1 MENKER
7 TSESISKKMLDFMER
22 VFIKFFGKM
31 PSDKKEE
38 LDAFMG
44 DEKNLYNEDGSLT
57 DEYNKKI
64 KEMENYC
71 KENPIEELL
80 YDECEDEIDKAAI
93 EGIIEFSDKRRELM
107 AKYEEAEKKEKAN
120 FDPVYWAKQQLKESA
135 SKEDY
140 EDKLECMHKILE
152 EDTIDTLDND
162 EELKD
167 YLKDVLKKGDAK
179 NE

>member
-22 VFIKFFGKM
+22 VFIKFFGNM

-57 DEYNKKI
+57 DEYKKKI
-64 KEMENYC
+64 EEMENYC
-71 KENPIEELL
+71 KENPIEEVL

-107 AKYEEAEKKEKAN
+107 AKYEEAERKEKIN
-120 FDPVYWAKQQLKESA
+120 FDPVYWAKQQLKEA
-135 SKEDY
+135 TSKEDY

-152 EDTIDTLDND
+152 EDTIDILDND

-167 YLKDVLKKGDAK
+167 YLKDILKKGDVK